1 MDFVADLVSV
11 IIPMYNSSTYITPTI
26 LSALNQTYKNIE
38 VLVVD
43 DCSKDNSIEVVN
55 NIAKGDPRLRCIP
68 QLKNQGAAAARN
80 RGIKEAK
87 GQYVAFLD
95 SDDLWEEDKI
105 QKQIKLMK
113 ETNSSFVYCAYDW
126 IDENDVQIKGKVKIK
141 ECATYKDLLTKT
153 LIATPTVIY
162 DRSIHGDVSMP
173 LRRTGQDYAFWLV
186 LLKTAPAIGI
196 DEPLVH
202 VRRRSGSLSKNKF
215 QNFVDIWEVQVGNE
229 GISRFSVCWNL
240 FRYAIFTFKKRF
252 L

>member
-95 SDDLWEEDKI
+95 SDDLWAEDKI

-113 ETNSSFVYCAYDW
+113 ETNSSFVY
-126 IDENDVQIKGKVKIK
+126 
-141 ECATYKDLLTKT
+141 
-153 LIATPTVIY
+153 
-162 DRSIHGDVSMP
+162 
-173 LRRTGQDYAFWLV
+173 
-186 LLKTAPAIGI
+186 
-196 DEPLVH
+196 
-202 VRRRSGSLSKNKF
+202 
-215 QNFVDIWEVQVGNE
+215 
-229 GISRFSVCWNL
+229 L
-240 FRYAIFTFKKRF
+240 FES
-252 L
+252 